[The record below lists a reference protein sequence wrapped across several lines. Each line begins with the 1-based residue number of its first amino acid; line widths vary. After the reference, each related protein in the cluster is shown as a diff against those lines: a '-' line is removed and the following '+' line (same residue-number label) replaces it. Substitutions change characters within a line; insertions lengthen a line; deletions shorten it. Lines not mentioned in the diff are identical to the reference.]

1 MPPTIVEVP
10 TKEYADDQQS
20 SEASSRASSEC
31 YSAEEELQD
40 ETEYESYITQL
51 TR

>member
-1 MPPTIVEVP
+1 MPPTIVEVQA
-10 TKEYADDQQS
+10 KDFSDDQQS
-20 SEASSRASSEC
+20 SGSSRASSEC

-40 ETEYESYITQL
+40 ETEYESYISQL